1 MRGGSGKRRRRG
13 SSPAVTIAP
22 NGASIPLTSDRT
34 TARIVVA
41 EDSLLVRTGIV
52 RLLRDAFDVVGEAS
66 SARELLDLVEREQP
80 DAALIDIR
88 LPPTHSDE
96 GLRAAAEIRRRFPSV
111 ALLVVSQYVEAEYA
125 LRLLSGEERQV
136 GYLLKDRI
144 LEPRQLTDAITRIV
158 EGGVVVD
165 PALVTQLLDRP
176 RLGEPLGDLTPRERD
191 VLALMAEGL
200 TDRGIAERLFVTP
213 KTVETHIR
221 HIFGKLSLPETAL
234 DNKRVHAVLTYLRA

>member
-1 MRGGSGKRRRRG
+1 
-13 SSPAVTIAP
+13 VTIAP
-22 NGASIPLTSDRT
+22 DGTTGPMTSERA
-34 TARIVVA
+34 TARVVVA
-41 EDSLLVRTGIV
+41 EDSLLVRSGLV
-52 RLLRDAFDVVGEAS
+52 RLLREAFEVVGE
-66 SARELLDLVEREQP
+66 SATAAELLEVVEQEQP

-125 LRLLSGEERQV
+125 LRLLEGDERRV

-144 LEPRQLTDAITRIV
+144 LEPRQLTDAITRVV

-165 PALVTQLLDRP
+165 PALVAQLLERP
-176 RLGEPLGDLTPRERD
+176 RLPEPLDDLTPRERE

-200 TDRGIAERLFVTP
+200 TDRGIGARLFVTP
-213 KTVETHIR
+213 KTVETHVR
-221 HIFGKLSLPETAL
+221 HIFAKLSLPETAL
-234 DNKRVHAVLTYLRA
+234 DNKRVQAVLKYLRA

>member
-1 MRGGSGKRRRRG
+1 MTVACGGT
-13 SSPAVTIAP
+13 P
-22 NGASIPLTSDRT
+22 IPSTRERSL
-34 TARIVVA
+34 ARVVVA
-41 EDSLLVRTGIV
+41 EDSLLVRTGLV
-52 RLLRDAFDVVGEAS
+52 RLLRDDFDVAGEA
-66 SARELLDLVEREQP
+66 ATGGELLRLVEHKQP

-88 LPPTHSDE
+88 LPPTHTDE
-96 GLRAAAEIRRRFPSV
+96 GLRAAAVIRARFPSV

-125 LRLLSGEERQV
+125 LRLLGGEERKI

-144 LEPRQLTDAITRIV
+144 LEPRQLTDAITRVV

-165 PALVTQLLDRP
+165 PALVAQLLDRP
-176 RLGEPLGDLTPRERD
+176 RLNEPLDDLTPRERE

-200 TDRGIAERLFVTP
+200 TDRGIGQRLFVAP

-221 HIFGKLSLPETAL
+221 HIFAKLSLPETAL

>member
-1 MRGGSGKRRRRG
+1 MSVH
-13 SSPAVTIAP
+13 S
-22 NGASIPLTSDRT
+22 TSERP
-34 TARIVVA
+34 TARVVVA
-41 EDSLLVRTGIV
+41 EDSLVVRTGLV
-52 RLLRDAFDVVGEAS
+52 RLLRDSFDVVGEAT
-66 SARELLDLVEREQP
+66 SADELLGLVERQRP
-80 DAALIDIR
+80 DVALIDIR

-125 LRLLSGEERQV
+125 LRLLAGDERQV

-144 LEPRQLTDAITRIV
+144 LEPRQLTDAITRVV

-176 RLGEPLGDLTPRERD
+176 RQPEPLDELTPRERE
-191 VLALMAEGL
+191 VLALMAGGL
-200 TDRGIAERLFVTP
+200 TDRGIAQRLFVTP
-213 KTVETHIR
+213 KTVETHVR
-221 HIFGKLSLPETAL
+221 HIFAKLSLPETGL

>member
-1 MRGGSGKRRRRG
+1 
-13 SSPAVTIAP
+13 VTIARD
-22 NGASIPLTSDRT
+22 GVSARSARERS
-34 TARIVVA
+34 TARVVVA
-41 EDSLLVRTGIV
+41 DDSLVVRAGLV
-52 RLLRDAFDVVGEAS
+52 RLLRDSFNVVGEAS
-66 SARELLDLVEREQP
+66 TAEELLALVGRERP

-88 LPPTHSDE
+88 LPPTQTDE

-125 LRLLSGEERQV
+125 LRLLEGDERRV

-144 LEPRQLTDAITRIV
+144 LEPRQLTDAITRVV

-176 RLGEPLGDLTPRERD
+176 RLAEPLDELTPRERE

-200 TDRGIAERLFVTP
+200 TDRGIAARLFVTP

-221 HIFGKLSLPETAL
+221 HIFAKLSLPETAL
-234 DNKRVHAVLTYLRA
+234 DNKRVRAVLTYLRA